1 MEEEL
6 ASRLLTSIE
15 TDRLVTFCGAGLS
28 MAPPSLVPSAQELAR
43 SCSAKYEDITGSTIP
58 PELRENTESLAEFF
72 WARGD
77 LKSLFIRQLVP
88 WALFKRNPN
97 PGHFAIADFL
107 ACGVFEFGLTT
118 NVDSLVEIAANA
130 LGQSNFQPSLDGN
143 EATLTH
149 HDHNPFLK
157 LHGCCVRDQGN
168 TLWCSSQLNV
178 APLRDRIASSKGWL
192 QGYLLNRDLLVIGFW
207 SDWAYLNHVLEDCV
221 NTIEPNLVVLVD
233 PDEATNLVIKAP
245 NLWNWASNGN
255 VNFIHVR
262 ESGTD
267 FLDEL
272 RRRFSRRYLE
282 RLAEASKPTY
292 MGMTGTPFADPV
304 RFTGAATAEELYAL
318 RIDFSGKKGS
328 NVPRTKRPDPSM
340 HQLGAYHLLLMANR
354 AVLEGSIYV
363 INGKRIR
370 LVHGAGELLSSVKS
384 RFSEEPPP
392 PVELD
397 LVICVGAIDD
407 GGAPVNVVR
416 EQGQANIIRGGIS
429 GEWST
434 LEQARQHLGI

>member
-1 MEEEL
+1 MEEGL
-6 ASRLLTSIE
+6 ASRLLASIE
-15 TDRLVTFCGAGLS
+15 TDRLVIFCGAGLS
-28 MAPPSLVPSAQELAR
+28 MALPSLVPSAQELAR
-43 SCSAKYEDITGSTIP
+43 SCSTKYEDITGSTVST
-58 PELRENTESLAEFF
+58 ELREDIERLAEFF
-72 WARGD
+72 YAQGD
-77 LKSLFIRQLVP
+77 LQSLFIHNLVP
-88 WALFKRNPN
+88 WALFKTNPN
-97 PGHFAIADFL
+97 PGHLAIADFL

-118 NVDSLVEIAANA
+118 NVDSLVEIAADT
-130 LGQSNFQPSLDGN
+130 LGQSNFRPSLDGN

-149 HDHNPFLK
+149 HNHNPFLK

-168 TLWCSSQLNV
+168 TLWCSSQLNI
-178 APLRDRIASSKGWL
+178 APLRDKIGSSKRWL

-221 NTIEPNLVVLVD
+221 NTIEPNVVVLVD
-233 PDEATNLVIKAP
+233 PDEATNLMRKAP

-255 VNFIHVR
+255 VNFVHVR
-262 ESGTD
+262 ESGAE

-292 MGMTGTPFADPV
+292 MGMTGFPFADPV
-304 RFTGAATAEELYAL
+304 RFTDAATAEELYAL

-328 NVPRTKRPDPSM
+328 NVPRTKRPDLSM
-340 HQLGAYHLLLMANR
+340 HQLGASHLLLMANG

-384 RFSEEPPP
+384 RFLGEPPP
-392 PVELD
+392 PVGLD
-397 LVICVGAIDD
+397 FVICVGAIDD

-429 GEWST
+429 GEWLT
-434 LEQARQHLGI
+434 LEQSRQQLGI